1 MKIAKILDR
10 YELRAQYFPAIL
22 ASIPAFIIIFALKKT
37 SWFSVPHSGVSL
49 AVMEN
54 LGLSIVGYFF
64 LMQLQRFL
72 AKYCLEK
79 KLFGD
84 TKKLPTT
91 QILLFHDGV
100 FSREMKLK
108 IRKKILIDFNI
119 DLPDEEMEKVDK
131 QETVRLINEAVALIR
146 TKVKNGRHC
155 INYNI
160 QYGFFRNLI
169 AGFFFALPLSLFSM
183 TVCIIY
189 PSNIGMAL
197 SLFIAISFTVLFLAR
212 KVILTNLA
220 GTYAKNLFIEYLS
233 LGDK

>member
-1 MKIAKILDR
+1 MKIAKIFDK

-22 ASIPAFIIIFALKKT
+22 ASTPAFIVIFILKKK
-37 SWFSVPHSGVSL
+37 SWFPSPHSGMSL
-49 AVMEN
+49 TLMEN
-54 LGLSIVGYFF
+54 FGLSIVGFFF

-84 TKKLPTT
+84 TTKLPTA
-91 QILLFHDGV
+91 QILLFHDGT
-100 FSREMKLK
+100 FSREMKVN
-108 IRKKILIDFNI
+108 IRKKVLLDFNI
-119 DLPDEEMEKVDK
+119 DLPGEEREKVDK
-131 QETVRLINEAVALIR
+131 QETGRLINEAVALIR
-146 TKVKNGRHC
+146 TMVKDGRQC

-169 AGFFFALPLSLFSM
+169 AGFFIALPLSLFSM